1 MEEEER
7 RRARVPERDCGSRAE
22 APAPTEDSAVETTA
36 NQSSVSLRKPNG
48 GSVMERTFHWE
59 RRAEAKKK
67 RNPKKCYSSN
77 EEKED
82 IKTKTNKK
90 LRRDT
95 TGIKGNQPM
104 ELQPNFNFKKRMKN

>member
-1 MEEEER
+1 MKEEER

-67 RNPKKCYSSN
+67 EGIRKNVTARTKKKKIS
-77 EEKED
+77 KRKP
-82 IKTKTNKK
+82 IKN
-90 LRRDT
+90 
-95 TGIKGNQPM
+95 
-104 ELQPNFNFKKRMKN
+104 